1 MNAAFTSGATS
12 SAQGRVWPAIFW
24 AGLLCGIFDILAAF
38 VVYGSFGLKPIPLLQ
53 GIARGVIGARA
64 RDGGLATA
72 FLGLACHF
80 VIAYGAATVY
90 VAASRFVPLLIEH
103 AVPCGILYGI
113 AVYFFMQD
121 VVLPLSA
128 IGRRPFSLQFTLI
141 GVGIHIFTVGLTIA
155 LTTRRILM
163 S

>member
-1 MNAAFTSGATS
+1 MNATS
-12 SAQGRVWPAIFW
+12 SAPGHGNALAAIFW
-24 AGLLCGIFDILAAF
+24 AGLLCGIFDIIAAF
-38 VVYGSFGLKPIPLLQ
+38 VVYAQFGLKPIPLLQ
-53 GIARGVIGARA
+53 GIASGILGERA

-72 FLGLACHF
+72 ALGLLCHF

-90 VAASRFVPLLIEH
+90 VVASRFVPFLVEH
-103 AVPCGILYGI
+103 AVPSGILYGI

-128 IGRRPFSLQFTLI
+128 IGPRPFSLQFMLI
-141 GVGIHIFTVGLTIA
+141 GVAIHIFTVGLTIA
-155 LTTRRILM
+155 LTTRRVLP